1 MENDY
6 CRIQDATPKPVNQR
20 VMLRQIQML
29 LKLFREK
36 LLWQVRSIIKSGC

>member
-6 CRIQDATPKPVNQR
+6 SHIRDATPTPVNLR
-20 VMLRQIQML
+20 AMLRQIQML

-36 LLWQVRSIIKSGC
+36 LLLLVRSIIKTGG